1 MPSERQLKRLEVQ
14 KQIIKHFDDN
24 IPYFTDIFDESTFYI
39 FCGVVVVLSIL
50 AVIILS
56 YCCQVKLDDVDEIR
70 RKREKKERKLKEKL
84 ALKLLNDKLKKA
96 KSNSD
101 EYKDI
106 KEKLAILK
114 KSIKE
119 VKENKKLEQTFFD
132 DTDYDHSDE
141 EEENNEDSRTSST
154 APLKSD

>member
-39 FCGVVVVLSIL
+39 FCGVVIVLSIL

>member
-1 MPSERQLKRLEVQ
+1 MPSDRQIKRLEVQ

-24 IPYFTDIFDESTFYI
+24 IPYFTDIFDEKTFYI
-39 FCGVVVVLSIL
+39 FCGVVVVLSIV

-56 YCCQVKLDDVDEIR
+56 YCCQVRLDDVDELR

-84 ALKLLNDKLKKA
+84 AVKLLNDKLKKSKA
-96 KSNSD
+96 NSD

-106 KEKLAILK
+106 KEKLEILK

-119 VKENKKLEQTFFD
+119 AKENRKLEQTFFD
-132 DTDYDHSDE
+132 DTDYDHSDD
-141 EEENNEDSRTSST
+141 EEENKQDSRTSST
-154 APLKSD
+154 APLKSE